1 MKFNFLRIYQ
11 SASYNIGKGF
21 YAGIGYNLDYF
32 FKIEDERLRLGPSDS
47 LITSHYAYSKYYAFD
62 TKEYYSSALNVNVI
76 YDTRDN
82 MINPFKGYYA
92 SISWRGSMKLLGN
105 KNNANFFHLEWR
117 SFHPLSVKN
126 PRHLMAFW
134 LMGSF
139 SPPGEFPYMIL
150 PATAYDQ
157 RSRSARGYTQGR
169 FRGNDLVYG
178 EAEYR
183 FPLSSCGG
191 VWGGVLFVNATTAS
205 NPVQS
210 MKLFQTIKPAYGL
223 GLRVM
228 VDKQSRTNLAIDFGF
243 GDKSSGFYLAASE
256 TF

>member
-1 MKFNFLRIYQ
+1 L
-11 SASYNIGKGF
+11 
-21 YAGIGYNLDYF
+21 
-32 FKIEDERLRLGPSDS
+32 SD
-47 LITSHYAYSKYYAFD
+47 
-62 TKEYYSSALNVNVI
+62 
-76 YDTRDN
+76 
-82 MINPFKGYYA
+82 
-92 SISWRGSMKLLGN
+92 
-105 KNNANFFHLEWR
+105 
-117 SFHPLSVKN
+117 KN

-134 LMGSF
+134 LMGNF

-169 FRGNDLVYG
+169 FRGNALVYG

-183 FPLSSCGG
+183 FPLSPCGG

-205 NPVQS
+205 NPIQS
-210 MKLFQTIKPAYGL
+210 LKLFQSIKPAYGM